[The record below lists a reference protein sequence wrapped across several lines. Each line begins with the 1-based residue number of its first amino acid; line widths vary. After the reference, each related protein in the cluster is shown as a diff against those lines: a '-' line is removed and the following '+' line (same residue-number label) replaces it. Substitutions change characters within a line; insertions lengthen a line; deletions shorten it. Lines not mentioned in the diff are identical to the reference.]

1 MLLRCGATAE
11 LLLVLAALCLGC
23 AEPARPRLNLLF
35 LSIDALRADRL
46 GTWGYRRA
54 TSPHIDAFAR
64 GAVVFENAQAQSSWT
79 LPTLA
84 SVMTSLYSS
93 THRCWTFL
101 NPLGEAH
108 ETLAE
113 RLHAEGWKTA
123 AVASHVYLGR
133 LYGLHQGFA
142 SYDVSLV
149 KKHLAQSHKAVTSPQ
164 VTRKGLRWLAQQRG
178 QPEPW
183 FLWLHYFDPHSLYLA
198 HEGVSAAFG
207 SKEKHDLYDGEIAF
221 TDRAI
226 GRLLA
231 GLTSLGMAERTVVIL
246 FADHGE
252 EFGDHGGIAHGHSL
266 HRELLHIPL
275 IIRAPGFA
283 PRRVSAPVRQVDV
296 MPTALELLG
305 LPIPEGLEGTSLVP
319 AMRGERLPD
328 LPVLG
333 ELRQSR
339 LHRADSLQRGGW
351 KLLVDRVQQ
360 RAALYDLTRDP
371 REHEDVAASHP
382 ERVNRMREELE
393 ALRAGAQRKA
403 DQYREP
409 ERLVLPEEERE
420 SLRQLGYIE

>member
-1 MLLRCGATAE
+1 MLLRCVATAE
-11 LLLVLAALCLGC
+11 LLLLASLCLGC
-23 AEPARPRLNLLF
+23 AERARPRPNLLF
-35 LSIDALRADRL
+35 ISIDALRADRL
-46 GTWGYRRA
+46 GAWGYGRA
-54 TSPHIDAFAR
+54 ISPHIDAFAR

-79 LPTLA
+79 LPALA

-123 AVASHVYLGR
+123 SVASHVFLGR
-133 LYGLHQGFA
+133 RYGLHQGFA
-142 SYDVSLV
+142 SYDESLV
-149 KKHLAQSHKAVTSPQ
+149 KKNLARSHEAVTSPQ
-164 VTRKGLRWLAQQRG
+164 VTRKGLGWLAQQRDR
-178 QPEPW
+178 PEPW
-183 FLWLHYFDPHSLYLA
+183 FLWLHYFDPHALYLA

-207 SKEKHDLYDGEIAF
+207 TKEKHDLYDGEIAF

-252 EFGDHGGIAHGHSL
+252 EFGDHGGTAHGHSL

-275 IIRAPGFA
+275 IIHAPGFA

-319 AMRGERLPD
+319 SMRGEPLLD

-339 LHRADSLQRGGW
+339 LHRGDSLQRGGW
-351 KLLVDRVQQ
+351 KLMVNRVRQ
-360 RAALYDLTRDP
+360 RAALYDLRRDP

-382 ERVNRMREELE
+382 ERVRRMRNELE
-393 ALRAGAQRKA
+393 ALKAGAQRKA
-403 DQYREP
+403 DSYREP
-409 ERLVLPEEERE
+409 ERLALPEEERE
-420 SLRQLGYIE
+420 SLRQLGYVE